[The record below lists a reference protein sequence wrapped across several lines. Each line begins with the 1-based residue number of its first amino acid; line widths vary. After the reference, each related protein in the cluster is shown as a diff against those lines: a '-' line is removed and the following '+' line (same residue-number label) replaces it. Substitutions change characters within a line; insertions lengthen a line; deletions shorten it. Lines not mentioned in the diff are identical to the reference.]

1 VLYDKPL
8 VAGALGAIST
18 IPYEIFT
25 RLLLA
30 AGVGKYGVF
39 ELTSLIIT
47 LNRPTFLL
55 GAVMTFIVGGYC
67 ALIFY
72 YSLKKLGPDHLT
84 IKSICFSLLVWIIM
98 EIFFVWLI
106 EGPKLISPRPIDDYY
121 LHMFGSSLFGL
132 TQGIL
137 FKRYL
142 FTAKG

>member
-1 VLYDKPL
+1 MLYDKPL

-98 EIFFVWLI
+98 EIFFVWFI
-106 EGPKLISPRPIDDYY
+106 EGPKLTLPRPIDDYY
-121 LHMFGSSLFGL
+121 LHMFGSFFIWINLGY
-132 TQGIL
+132 II
-137 FKRYL
+137 
-142 FTAKG
+142 